1 MQKDFCSLFDEFPPP
16 FFLPLILFE
25 PYVDNSAALWIIV
38 IAPVIKENVQGI
50 LFYFFA
56 SREYNAVCA
65 DGFDP
70 LGFFQDT
77 QSSKKENV
85 EVIAVFSPP
94 KFLGGHRC
102 ATE

>member
-1 MQKDFCSLFDEFPPP
+1 
-16 FFLPLILFE
+16 
-25 PYVDNSAALWIIV
+25 VDHRDCTSHKRKC
-38 IAPVIKENVQGI
+38 PRYFI

-77 QSSKKENV
+77 QSSQKENV